1 MSSRQEFD
9 RGGSRLRAHHRLHV
23 CCFVAAVLGTVRR
36 VDLVVEVRVGGRE
49 GHISSVVPA
58 AERVTSDSRQS
69 TRRTRHS
76 SSGIERWK
84 RERGDAVNCAPW
96 GIVQPRRQDEVVVLI
111 MGRVLEP

>member
-49 GHISSVVPA
+49 GHIFLDAAGPAFVACDSVHRVPKRASVKRGDGDFSWGFALSRSRFAGSSV
-58 AERVTSDSRQS
+58 
-69 TRRTRHS
+69 
-76 SSGIERWK
+76 
-84 RERGDAVNCAPW
+84 
-96 GIVQPRRQDEVVVLI
+96 LI
-111 MGRVLEP
+111 PV